1 MARRAIAL
9 MLVLLLSGCG
19 FALRQPLD
27 LPPELGRLRIEA
39 VDPNSELVRDLRSA
53 LLRSGAELVEAGV
66 AESGVLRVV
75 SESLAQR
82 ALSVSA
88 NGEVQEFAL
97 VFRVEAELIDAK
109 GEVRMPR
116 QPIELERI
124 FSFDSAQA
132 LGTPGEEEILRDELA
147 RDMATAVMRRVEAAL
162 RL

>member
-1 MARRAIAL
+1 MVRFAVTAL
-9 MLVLLLSGCG
+9 LAVVLSGCG

-27 LPPELGRLRIEA
+27 LPPELGRLSIEA
-39 VDPNSELVRDLRSA
+39 ADPNTELVRDLRAA
-53 LLRSGAELVEAGV
+53 LSRSGAELVEAGV
-66 AESGVLRVV
+66 AESGILRVV

-97 VFRVEAELIDAK
+97 VFRVEAELIDTK
-109 GEVRMPR
+109 GVVRMPR
-116 QPIELERI
+116 QSIELERV

-132 LGTPGEEEILRDELA
+132 LGTPGEEDVLRDELA
-147 RDMATAVMRRVEAAL
+147 REMATAVMRRVEAAL